1 MRRLALALTVA
12 TCLLAPVTAGAHAAT
27 DPVALA
33 VARAEAYWHAMPCAG
48 RVGFTSRATV
58 PAQLEVEPASY
69 ASSATS
75 PMWSSWQTAD
85 GPQGYTAPAYDCL
98 TTVNAKVWPNWHA
111 MDVDFQEFCDEV
123 THEVGH
129 FLGHPDAGQ
138 TEPASIEYPFLGLAN
153 FNAVP
158 ECRGIT
164 LYYGREEIRDPSEAE
179 SQCEAGRSQR
189 AIAEGRLS
197 WESCG

>member
-1 MRRLALALTVA
+1 MRRPALTLA
-12 TCLLAPVTAGAHAAT
+12 ILLWLAAPATAGAHTAT
-27 DPVALA
+27 DPVTLALS
-33 VARAEAYWHAMPCAG
+33 RAEAFWHASPCGG
-48 RVGFTSRATV
+48 RVGFASSPTV
-58 PAQLEVEPASY
+58 PAQLEVEPANY

-85 GPQGYTAPAYDCL
+85 GPQSYTAPAYDCL

-111 MDVDFQEFCDEV
+111 MAVDFQAFCDEV

-129 FLGHPDAGQ
+129 FLGHPDAEQ
-138 TEPASIEYPFLGLAN
+138 SEPASIEYPFLGLAN

-164 LYYGREEIRDPSEAE
+164 LYYGHEAIRDQSEAE
-179 SQCEAGRSQR
+179 VTCEAAR
-189 AIAEGRLS
+189 ARRALAEGRDS
-197 WESCG
+197 YESC